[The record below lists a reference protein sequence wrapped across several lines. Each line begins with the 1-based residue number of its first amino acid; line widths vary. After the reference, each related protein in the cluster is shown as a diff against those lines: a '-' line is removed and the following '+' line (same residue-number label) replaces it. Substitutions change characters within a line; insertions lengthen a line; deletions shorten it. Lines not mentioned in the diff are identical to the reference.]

1 MTIVQFI
8 HYLQHEKRYSAHT
21 ILAYKLDLEQFL
33 QFVAVRYELKN
44 PSEITGVMVRSWV
57 VELMNEE
64 LKPVS
69 VRRKLS
75 ALKTYFKF
83 LLRERVIVQNPM
95 LQVSSPKLGKRLPV
109 FVPAAEM
116 SNLLEKRHWGD
127 DFISQRDRLI
137 LELLYGT
144 GMRRAELVGL
154 KLHDIDLAQQQL
166 HIVGKGNKAR
176 MSPIGA
182 GLCQFI
188 ADYLSLRQSTF
199 ESIAHPYLLVTD
211 KGAPIYPRLVYQIVR
226 QCLSEVTTI
235 EKRSPHVLRHSFAT
249 HLSDGGAELS
259 AIKELLGHA
268 NLTATQIY
276 THNSIERLRQVYQ
289 QAHPKAGKN

>member
-33 QFVAVRYELKN
+33 QFIAVRYELNN

-57 VELMNEE
+57 IELMNEE

-83 LLRERVIVQNPM
+83 LLRERVIIQNPM

-154 KLHDIDLAQQQL
+154 KLHDIDLAQQQI
-166 HIVGKGNKAR
+166 HILGKGNKVR
-176 MSPIGA
+176 VSPIGA

-188 ADYLSLRQSTF
+188 TDYLSLRQSTF
-199 ESIAHPYLLVTD
+199 EAITHTYLLVTD

-226 QCLSEVTTI
+226 QYLSEVTTI